1 MKSVLI
7 VCTGN
12 ICRSPLAVIIMKRD
26 LEKKA
31 PGISYIISSAGTGA
45 WEGKSASEGAYL
57 VAIENSLDVSDHRA
71 NLLTREL
78 IDRSDVVFTMAR
90 HHRLRVQELGGEG
103 KVFLLGEY
111 AGLSGDE
118 AEVADPYGG
127 DITVYRETYQEL
139 ETVIGLVVDR
149 MVAKQ

>member
-12 ICRSPLAVIIMKRD
+12 ICRSPLAEIIMKRD
-26 LEKKA
+26 LVKKDS
-31 PGISYIISSAGTGA
+31 GDSFTISSAGTGA

-57 VAIENSLDVSDHRA
+57 VAIENSLDVSHHRA
-71 NLLTREL
+71 TLLTLEL
-78 IDRSDVVFTMAR
+78 VDRSDIVFTMAR
-90 HHRLRVQELGGEG
+90 HHRLRVQELGGDG

-111 AGLSGDE
+111 AGLTNDE

-127 DITVYRETYQEL
+127 DIAVYRETYREL
-139 ETVIGLVVDR
+139 EAAIDLVVDK
-149 MVAKQ
+149 MVAKP